1 MTDGAVEELG
11 KVHTG
16 LGKPLRLGAHFQ
28 TMTASSSTPVT
39 MYGDG
44 QKPMGLSVI
53 RETHAS
59 RELKTTSIKP
69 KTGKSAQGSEAKGM
83 KYETH
88 REDTSGCLCTVTY
101 VIQT

>member
-1 MTDGAVEELG
+1 MLLTGLIDVTRICPSSAMTDGAVEELG
-11 KVHTG
+11 TVHTG
-16 LGKPLRLGAHFQ
+16 FGKPLRLGVHFQ

-59 RELKTTSIKP
+59 RELKTTGIKP
-69 KTGKSAQGSEAKGM
+69 KTGKSVP
-83 KYETH
+83 
-88 REDTSGCLCTVTY
+88 RL
-101 VIQT
+101 